1 MINNVKRNGRILVVE
16 DSPPILEKVIGILKE
31 NGYTTY
37 QAVDGMDAIS
47 KAKSLIP
54 DLIIL
59 DVVLPK
65 INGFQV
71 CRLLKNT
78 QQFRD
83 IPIIILSGKKDQSDR
98 DWGIQIGADCYLTK
112 PVETHVL
119 LETVNSFL
127 TV

>member
-1 MINNVKRNGRILVVE
+1 MEKDPKMHGRILVVE
-16 DSPPILEKVIGILKE
+16 DNPPILEQIILILKDK
-31 NGYTTY
+31 GFTTY
-37 QAVDGMDAIS
+37 KAVDGMDAIT

-83 IPIIILSGKKDQSDR
+83 IPVIILSGKKGS
-98 DWGIQIGADCYLTK
+98 
-112 PVETHVL
+112 E
-119 LETVNSFL
+119 
-127 TV
+127 